1 MHQLSNTNWSLICLN
16 MEVELTF
23 DAVNSCNFARKRQ
36 AAPESCSETQSKVNI
51 DGYLQ
56 HVFWESFFCFN
67 LLSLS
72 TYFTNYFEVIVVPDF
87 HENAIILHIINSMK
101 MIKSLI
107 QLFLRGDFSFEPKK
121 LIITLTGKSI

>member
-1 MHQLSNTNWSLICLN
+1 

-56 HVFWESFFCFN
+56 HVFWESFFC
-67 LLSLS
+67 LI
-72 TYFTNYFEVIVVPDF
+72 YFRFQRTLR
-87 HENAIILHIINSMK
+87 IIL
-101 MIKSLI
+101 
-107 QLFLRGDFSFEPKK
+107 K
-121 LIITLTGKSI
+121 L